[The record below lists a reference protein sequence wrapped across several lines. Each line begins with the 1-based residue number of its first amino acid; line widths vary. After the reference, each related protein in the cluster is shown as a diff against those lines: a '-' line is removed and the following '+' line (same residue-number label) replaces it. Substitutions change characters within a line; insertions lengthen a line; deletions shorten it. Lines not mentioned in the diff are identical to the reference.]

1 MGKAFDLTPVE
12 VEKVST
18 KYRRIATRMP
28 VPESLPIL
36 ERLRKYEPVS
46 MSGQPPVLWDRA
58 EGVNVYDRWNNKWLD
73 WSSGV
78 LVANSGHSNPKIV
91 DAIVRQAQHRLLH
104 NYCFPSEL
112 RSRLAEK
119 LVQISEPAFDKVFLL
134 TTGAEATENAIKLA
148 RTYGVQVGGEKK
160 IKIVSFARSF
170 HGRTL
175 GSQLAGGIPS
185 LKKWIVKIDPT
196 FVQVEFP
203 DGFRCEDTSL
213 AYFQKQLSD
222 KSAAPDE
229 IAGVITESYQGG
241 GASFA
246 PVEFMKEL
254 RKWCD
259 EHQVVLICDEVQ
271 SGFGRTGKLYAFEH
285 YGIAPD
291 LACLGKGVSSS
302 LPLSAVLGKSK
313 VMNLYGPGEMTS
325 THTGNP
331 ICSAAALANID
342 VILGDKLVDNSM
354 RMGVVLH
361 KGLDALTKKY
371 SDVIGAHH
379 GKGLVA
385 GLHMVKPGS
394 KEPDGDLAFEVINRA
409 YKKGLLFFAPVG
421 FGSATVKIG
430 PPLVINEEAIKEGLG
445 VLDVSIA
452 ESIEAL
458 AKA

>member
-203 DGFRCEDTSL
+203 DGFRCEDTSF